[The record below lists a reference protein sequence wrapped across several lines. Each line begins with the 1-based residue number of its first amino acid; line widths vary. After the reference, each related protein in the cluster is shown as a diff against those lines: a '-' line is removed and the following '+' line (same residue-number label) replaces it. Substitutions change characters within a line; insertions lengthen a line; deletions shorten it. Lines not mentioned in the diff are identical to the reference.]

1 MNDSEVDDLL
11 EKAFQSLEAAESLFE
26 DGFIDFSASRAYYA
40 MFYSLEALLL
50 DKNLSFSKHSGVIST
65 FGKDFVK
72 TGLFD
77 QKFHQYVLE
86 AFDLRNVGD
95 YGAMHAVHKEK
106 AVELM
111 VNARE
116 LIGTIQKYILKSR
129 KNNQGHTS

>member
-11 EKAFQSLEAAESLFE
+11 EKGFQSLEAAESLFE

-50 DKNLSFSKHSGVIST
+50 DKNLSFSKHSGVISA
-65 FGKDFVK
+65 FGKEFVK
-72 TGLFD
+72 TGLLD

-111 VNARE
+111 TNARE

-129 KNNQGHTS
+129 KNNQEHTS